1 MRLNGEAAT
10 PAGRP
15 PTLRA
20 QSNSHQPSSD
30 GLFHLGDCHRGSPL
44 APAMKAIRP
53 TVTQALRGVL
63 GLCLLLPVAL
73 AAQTSQTSGRLECE
87 VFVVDSEGRSVV
99 PGAKILLSGP
109 TERAGESDA
118 EGKCVFADMPAGT
131 YALAV
136 QFTGLEAA
144 QFVTVNPGDV
154 THLAI
159 QLKPSRVKS
168 SVNVSATAEEVK
180 PSTSDQSMQRIPEK
194 VVRDAPNQSEKAEGV
209 LPLVPGVVRGPDGH
223 INMKGARNTQSGALV
238 NSANATD
245 PATGSPGLDLPIDVV
260 ASVQVISNPYDPQY
274 GKLTGAVST
283 IDTKTSNY
291 EKYHFSIQNI
301 IPRVRVRD
309 GTVMGIGGATPRMTV
324 TGPVINHRVAIMQSV
339 EFIFIKIPVKS
350 LTSI

>member
-1 MRLNGEAAT
+1 MRPNGEAAT

-20 QSNSHQPSSD
+20 QSNTHQSSSD
-30 GLFHLGDCHRGSPL
+30 GLFHLGDYHRGSPL
-44 APAMKAIRP
+44 APAMKAIRR
-53 TVTQALRGVL
+53 TATQALRAVL

-73 AAQTSQTSGRLECE
+73 AAQTSQASGRLECE

-99 PGAKILLSGP
+99 PGAKVLLSGP
-109 TERAGESDA
+109 AGRQTETDA
-118 EGKCVFADMPAGT
+118 QGKCVFSDLPPGT
-131 YALAV
+131 YALVV

-144 QFVTVNPGDV
+144 QFVTVKPGEV
-154 THLAI
+154 TQVPV

-168 SVNVSATAEEVK
+168 SVSVSASAEEVK
-180 PSTSDQSMQRIPEK
+180 PSTSDQSMQSIPEK

-223 INMKGARNTQSGALV
+223 INMKGARATQSGALV

-274 GKLTGAVST
+274 G
-283 IDTKTSNY
+283 
-291 EKYHFSIQNI
+291 
-301 IPRVRVRD
+301 
-309 GTVMGIGGATPRMTV
+309 
-324 TGPVINHRVAIMQSV
+324 
-339 EFIFIKIPVKS
+339 
-350 LTSI
+350 